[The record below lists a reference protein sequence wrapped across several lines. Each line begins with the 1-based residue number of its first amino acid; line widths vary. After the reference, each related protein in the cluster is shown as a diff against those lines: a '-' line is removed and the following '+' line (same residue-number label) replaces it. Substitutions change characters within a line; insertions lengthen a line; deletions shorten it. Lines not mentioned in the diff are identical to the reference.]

1 MSLGW
6 FCSKCYCCSYSFAT
20 VVVVVACSSGD
31 GDGKIL
37 LEHDFFCR
45 KFHLGGYELIPET
58 RCTLQLDKETSP
70 RRSDA
75 YLGFRGCLVGAEDVG
90 KSRPY
95 LRQYCQGVQKK

>member
-6 FCSKCYCCSYSFAT
+6 FCSKCCCCSYSFAT

-70 RRSDA
+70 RRSDTR
-75 YLGFRGCLVGAEDVG
+75 LGSAHARNYRACRQIEAVNGIQQVLPRGT
-90 KSRPY
+90 
-95 LRQYCQGVQKK
+95 